1 MALGLLALIT
11 FETVF
16 LGLERA
22 STQRQIQYEEIQ
34 SRKNT
39 AQIDLQN
46 TEKSMANLA
55 SASHVADVK
64 AEVDSLNEMEASESQ
79 RKQEEIQRV
88 QSQIE
93 NLKMQNPQYA
103 SLARQIAEG
112 YGIQTTHR
120 TTGQ

>member
-64 AEVDSLNEMEASESQ
+64 AEVDRLNEMEASESQ
-79 RKQEEIQRV
+79 RKQEEIQQV

>member
-34 SRKNT
+34 SWKNT

-64 AEVDSLNEMEASESQ
+64 AEVDRLNEMEASESQ

>member
-79 RKQEEIQRV
+79 RKQEEIQQV

>member
-64 AEVDSLNEMEASESQ
+64 AEVDRLNEMEASESQ

>member
-34 SRKNT
+34 SWKNI

-64 AEVDSLNEMEASESQ
+64 AEVDRLNEMEASESQ

>member
-64 AEVDSLNEMEASESQ
+64 AEVDRLNEMEASESQ
-79 RKQEEIQRV
+79 RKQER
-88 QSQIE
+88 
-93 NLKMQNPQYA
+93 NPA
-103 SLARQIAEG
+103 SSKPNRKS
-112 YGIQTTHR
+112 
-120 TTGQ
+120 